1 MTLLVT
7 TSRNPSRR
15 TRSFVKDL
23 TSVIK
28 GLVRINRGKKTLN
41 DLLNLMRVYD
51 SQGLVVVF
59 EKKGNPSALNYYV
72 LTDGRLERVMMI
84 KLASIKL
91 LREIR
96 GAQKPFNTCEPIID
110 GKSFEGEVP
119 TDVIDAVRIFL
130 GVRSTTTTTLLN
142 KLVRLKFRYE
152 GQYTSLTFVC
162 LGSERVCGP
171 ELRILKVVKY
181 GLQGIHNA
189 QRSR

>member
-23 TSVIK
+23 TSVIN
-28 GLVRINRGKKTLN
+28 GLVRINRGKKTFN
-41 DLLNLMRVYD
+41 DLLNLMRVYN
-51 SQGLVVVF
+51 SQGLIVVF
-59 EKKGNPSALNYYV
+59 EKRGNPSALNYYV
-72 LTDGRLERVMMI
+72 ITDGRLEKIMMI
-84 KLASIKL
+84 RLASIKL
-91 LREIR
+91 LREIK
-96 GAQKPFNTCEPIID
+96 GAQKPFNTCEPIVD
-110 GKSFEGEVP
+110 EKSFEGEVP
-119 TDVIDAVRIFL
+119 TDVVDAAKTLL
-130 GVRSTTTTTLLN
+130 GVKPTTTSLLLS

-181 GLQGIHNA
+181 GL
-189 QRSR
+189 